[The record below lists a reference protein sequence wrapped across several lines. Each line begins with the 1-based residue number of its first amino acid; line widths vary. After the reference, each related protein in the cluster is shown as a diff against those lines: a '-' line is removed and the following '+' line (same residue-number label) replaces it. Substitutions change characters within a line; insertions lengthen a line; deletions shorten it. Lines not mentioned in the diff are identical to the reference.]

1 MRKERTKLVR
11 RQLDNK
17 LERFRPLGDIRPP
30 RKGWIRAI
38 RDALGM
44 TGEQLA
50 KRIGTNKQRVAR
62 IESDESQGRV
72 TIKTLRRV
80 AEGLDCVF
88 VYGFVPRT
96 SLEDTVRNRAIRVA
110 SKRMDRVSRTMEL
123 EQQGLDD
130 REQEIIIEDAT
141 QQLMDTS
148 AKTLWNDD

>member
-1 MRKERTKLVR
+1 MRTERIKLVR
-11 RQLDNK
+11 RQLDAK
-17 LERFRPLGDIRPP
+17 LECFRPLKDIKPP

-72 TIKTLRRV
+72 TIKTLRHV

-96 SLEDTVRNRAIRVA
+96 TLEETVRSRAMRVA
-110 SKRMDRVSRTMEL
+110 SKRMGKVSRTMEL

-130 REQEIIIEDAT
+130 REQEIVLQDAAK
-141 QQLMDTS
+141 QLVDTS
-148 AKTLWNDD
+148 LKTIWNDD

>member
-1 MRKERTKLVR
+1 MRTERTKLVR
-11 RQLDNK
+11 RQLDAK
-17 LERFRPLGDIRPP
+17 LECFRPLKDIKPP

-50 KRIGTNKQRVAR
+50 RRIGTNKQRVAR

-72 TIKTLRRV
+72 TIKTLRHV

-96 SLEDTVRNRAIRVA
+96 TLEETVRSRAMRVA
-110 SKRMDRVSRTMEL
+110 SKRMGKVSRTMEL

-130 REQEIIIEDAT
+130 REQQIILQDTTE
-141 QQLMDTS
+141 QLMDTS
-148 AKTLWNDD
+148 LRTLWNDD

>member
-50 KRIGTNKQRVAR
+50 KRIGANKQRVAR

>member
-1 MRKERTKLVR
+1 MRTDRIKLAR
-11 RQLDNK
+11 GQLDAK
-17 LERFRPLGDIRPP
+17 LASFRPLKDIKAP
-30 RKGWIRAI
+30 RKGWVRAI

-50 KRIGTNKQRVAR
+50 RRIGTNRQRVAR

-72 TIKTLRRV
+72 TIKTLQRV

-96 SLEDTVRNRAIRVA
+96 TLEEIVRNRAMRVA
-110 SKRMDRVSRTMEL
+110 SKRMSRVSRTMEL

-130 REQEIIIEDAT
+130 REQEIVLQDAT
-141 QQLMDTS
+141 ERLMDAS
-148 AKTLWNDD
+148 LKTLWNDD

>member
-50 KRIGTNKQRVAR
+50 KRIGANKQRVAR

-88 VYGFVPRT
+88 VYGFVPLT
-96 SLEDTVRNRAIRVA
+96 SLEDAVRNRAIRVA

>member
-1 MRKERTKLVR
+1 
-11 RQLDNK
+11 
-17 LERFRPLGDIRPP
+17 
-30 RKGWIRAI
+30 
-38 RDALGM
+38 M

-50 KRIGTNKQRVAR
+50 RRIGANKQRVAR

-96 SLEDTVRNRAIRVA
+96 TLEETVRNRAMRVA
-110 SKRMDRVSRTMEL
+110 SKRMGRVSRTMEL

-130 REQEIIIEDAT
+130 REHEIILQDTTE
-141 QQLMDTS
+141 QLMDTS
-148 AKTLWNDD
+148 VKTLWNDD

>member
-1 MRKERTKLVR
+1 MEKGDYMRTEKTKLAR
-11 RQLDNK
+11 RQLDAK
-17 LERFRPLGDIRPP
+17 LECFRPLRDIKPP

-50 KRIGTNKQRVAR
+50 RRIGANKQRVAR

-72 TIKTLRRV
+72 TIKTLTRV

-96 SLEDTVRNRAIRVA
+96 SLEEQSGIGRCLLPA
-110 SKRMDRVSRTMEL
+110 SEWAGSHGQWNWNSK
-123 EQQGLDD
+123 GW
-130 REQEIIIEDAT
+130 IIENKKSFCR
-141 QQLMDTS
+141 M
-148 AKTLWNDD
+148 

>member
-1 MRKERTKLVR
+1 MRTERIKLVR
-11 RQLDNK
+11 RQLDAK
-17 LERFRPLGDIRPP
+17 LECFRPLKDIKPP
-30 RKGWIRAI
+30 RKGWVRAI

-50 KRIGTNKQRVAR
+50 RRIGTNKQRVAR

-96 SLEDTVRNRAIRVA
+96 TLDETVRSRAMRVA
-110 SKRMDRVSRTMEL
+110 SKRMGRVSRTMEL

-130 REQEIIIEDAT
+130 REQGIILQDTTE
-141 QQLMDTS
+141 QLMDTS
-148 AKTLWNDD
+148 LRTLWNDD